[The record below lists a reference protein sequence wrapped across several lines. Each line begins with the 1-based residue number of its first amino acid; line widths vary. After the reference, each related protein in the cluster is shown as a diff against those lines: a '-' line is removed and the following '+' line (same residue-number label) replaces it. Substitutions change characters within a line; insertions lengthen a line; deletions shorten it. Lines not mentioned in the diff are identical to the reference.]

1 MLSTSKKRSAYQT
14 FSLVLCAVVLSCL
27 AGSPRGALALEHST
41 LFLPFKINTPD
52 AATTA
57 TVADK
62 ALEQE
67 VAAKGMKM
75 MSRAQAE
82 RVVGYGGAWP
92 PAAATLARVAES
104 AGADYVVVGSVN
116 KLGNRVSVDCSIID
130 VLAPQAPYSTYR
142 EADSLSQLPRLSGDI
157 VGAMLAYSNRSAT
170 VASIAPEGNVRIDS
184 GAILQKISTKPG
196 DFYDP
201 STLRQD
207 LKSVFALGY
216 FDNVEIEANES
227 EAGKK
232 IVFRVKEKPLVSAV
246 VITGADEIK
255 EEEVRDAAGITA
267 NSILNPFKVN
277 EAVQKVKDL
286 YKAKGYYN
294 TEVNGQITSGADG
307 KSEVRFTITEG
318 EKITI
323 EEIAFTGNK
332 SFSAG
337 ELEDV
342 IQTSTHSWWISWLT
356 DAGVLKMDIL
366 RQDAE
371 RIANFYQNQG
381 FIEAKV
387 GEPIVNQKDDELYVT
402 FPIDE
407 GSRYKVGTVDIAG
420 DLIKAKEEILA
431 ELKIREEEFLNRQVL
446 RDDITRIT
454 DMYAEQGYAFADVST
469 KINKSE
475 ESKRIDL
482 VLHVTKGNLAYI
494 NRVEVTGN
502 TRTRDNVIRRDLKVE
517 EGGKFNSK
525 AIRTST
531 QKLNRLGF
539 FEEVT
544 VTPKQTLV
552 ENQMDV
558 VVNVKEKSTGQ
569 FSIGAGYSSSE
580 NVLFMGEISED
591 NIFGTGNRLS
601 LAASTSSK
609 STKYNLTFTNPR
621 IMDSQVSGSV
631 NLFNWEHEYDDFTK
645 DSTGGT
651 VRIGHPLME
660 KWRIYYGYTLQNT
673 DITDI
678 DDTASTYIKES
689 ANIHWES
696 KVDLSFVRDTRDKL
710 FSPTEGSRNS
720 ISVEYAGGP
729 IGGDA
734 QFTKVEASSS
744 WYFPLIW
751 STVFHVKGAAG
762 QAFENED
769 GKLPVYEHFFL
780 GGMNSIRGF
789 ESASVSPLDPTT
801 GDKIGGDKMWYGT
814 VSIIFPL
821 IKDMGMDGEIFHD
834 FGNVYDVDE
843 DWDFSNYKKTAG
855 VGVLWA
861 SPLGPLRLAW
871 GFNLDQKDGED
882 SSNWD
887 FSMGGTF

>member
-1 MLSTSKKRSAYQT
+1 MQSTSSKRSAYQT
-14 FSLVLCAVVLSCL
+14 FSRFLQTVVVSWIAC
-27 AGSPRGALALEHST
+27 SSGAAFALEHNT
-41 LFLPFKINTPD
+41 LFLPFKINAPD
-52 AATTA
+52 AANVA
-57 TVADK
+57 VAADK

-67 VAAKGMKM
+67 VMGKGMKM
-75 MSRAQAE
+75 LPRSQAE
-82 RVVGYGGAWP
+82 KVVSYGGPWP
-92 PAAATLARVAES
+92 PAAASLVKVAES
-104 AGADYVVVGSVN
+104 AGADYVVVGSLN
-116 KLGNRVSVDCSIID
+116 KLGNRISIDCAVVDM
-130 VLAPQAPYSTYR
+130 LAPRSPYTTFR
-142 EADSLSQLPRLSGDI
+142 EADSINDLPRVTGDV
-157 VGAMLAYSNRSAT
+157 VGTMMTYSNRSAV
-170 VASIAPEGNVRIDS
+170 VASIAPEGNERIDA

-196 DFYDP
+196 DLYDP

-207 LKSVFALGY
+207 LKAVFALGY
-216 FDNVEIEANES
+216 FDNVEIESTDS
-227 EAGKK
+227 EGGKK
-232 IVFRVKEKPLVSAV
+232 VVFRVQEKPLVSSV
-246 VITGADEIK
+246 VITGADEIT
-255 EEEVRDAAGITA
+255 EEDVRDAAGITA
-267 NSILNPFKVN
+267 NTILNPFKVN
-277 EAVQKVKDL
+277 EAVQKIKDL
-286 YKAKGYYN
+286 YKSKGYYN
-294 TEVNGQITSGADG
+294 TEVNGEINTGTDG
-307 KSEVRFTITEG
+307 RAEVRFVIGEG
-318 EKITI
+318 EKITV
-323 EEIAFTGNK
+323 EEITFTGNT
-332 SFSAG
+332 SFSEG
-337 ELEDV
+337 ELRDV
-342 IQTSTHSWWISWLT
+342 IQTSTHKWWISWLT

-371 RIANFYQNQG
+371 RIVNFYQNQG
-381 FIEAKV
+381 FVDAKV
-387 GEPIVNQKDDELYVT
+387 GEPMVEQKEGSLYVT
-402 FPIDE
+402 FPVDE
-407 GSRYKVGTVDIAG
+407 GARYKVGTVDIEG
-420 DLIKAKEEILA
+420 DMLKSKEELLA
-431 ELKIREEEFLNRQVL
+431 GLKIRDEEFLNRQVL
-446 RDDITRIT
+446 RDDITHLT
-454 DMYAEQGYAFADVST
+454 DIYAEQGYAFADVNT

-482 VLHVTKGNLAYI
+482 TLRVTKGSLAYI
-494 NRVEVTGN
+494 NRVEVKGN

-517 EGGKFNSK
+517 EGGQFNSK

-544 VTPKQTLV
+544 VTPKPTMI

-558 VVNVKEKSTGQ
+558 VVDVKEKSTGQ

-580 NVLFMGEISED
+580 SVLFMGEISED
-591 NIFGTGNRLS
+591 NIFGTGNKLS

-609 STKYNLTFTNPR
+609 TTKYNLTFTNPR
-621 IMDSQVSGSV
+621 LYDSQVSGSV

-651 VRIGHPLME
+651 LRLGHPLVE
-660 KWRIYYGYTLQNT
+660 EWRIYYGYTLADT

-678 DDTASTYIKES
+678 DDDASVYIKRS
-689 ANIHWES
+689 ADINWES
-696 KVDLSFVRDTRDKL
+696 KAELSLVRDTRDKM

-729 IGGDA
+729 LGGDA
-734 QFTKVEASSS
+734 EFTKLEASSS
-744 WYFPLIW
+744 WYFPMFW
-751 STVFHVKGAAG
+751 KTVFHVKGAAG

-789 ESASVSPLDPTT
+789 ESASISPRDPLT

-843 DWDFSNYKKTAG
+843 DWDFGTYKKTAG
-855 VGVLWA
+855 VGLLWA
-861 SPLGPLRLAW
+861 SPLGPIRLAW
-871 GFNLDQKDGED
+871 GFNLDKEDGED

>member
-1 MLSTSKKRSAYQT
+1 MLSTQHNRSAYT
-14 FSLVLCAVVLSCL
+14 ALVFVLCTLFLSCL
-27 AGSPRGALALEHST
+27 AIAPQTALALEHST
-41 LFLPFKINTPD
+41 LFLPFKINSPD
-52 AATTA
+52 AANTA
-57 TVADK
+57 LMADK
-62 ALEQE
+62 VLAQE
-67 VAAKGMKM
+67 AAAQGMKM
-75 MSRAQAE
+75 VPRAQAE
-82 RVVGYGGAWP
+82 KLVSYNGTWP
-92 PAAATLARVAES
+92 PAAATLTRLAETS
-104 AGADYVVVGSVN
+104 GADYVVVGSVN
-116 KLGNRVSVDCSIID
+116 KLGSRVSVDCSIID
-130 VLAPQAPYSTYR
+130 VLTPLAPYSAFR
-142 EADSLSQLPRLSGDI
+142 EANAIEELPRLTRDM
-157 VGAMLAYSNRSAT
+157 VGTMLAYSNRSAT
-170 VASIAPEGNVRIDS
+170 VASIVPEGNVRIDS

-196 DFYDP
+196 DLYDP

-216 FDNVEIEANES
+216 FDNVEIDASDTET
-227 EAGKK
+227 GKK
-232 IVFRVKEKPLVSAV
+232 IIFRVQEKPLVSKV
-246 VITGADEIK
+246 VITGAEAIK
-255 EEEVRDAAGITA
+255 EEDVRDAAGITV

-277 EAVQKVKDL
+277 EAVQKIKSL
-286 YKAKGYYN
+286 YKSKGYYN
-294 TEVNGQITSGADG
+294 TGVDGRISTNSDG
-307 KSEVRFTITEG
+307 KAEVHFDVTEG
-318 EKITI
+318 DKITI
-323 EEIAFTGNK
+323 EEIAFVGNK

-337 ELEDV
+337 DLEDV
-342 IQTSTHSWWISWLT
+342 IQTSTHRWWISWLT

-371 RIANFYQNQG
+371 RIANFYQNEG

-387 GEPIVNQKDDELYVT
+387 AEPQVAVKEGGLYIT
-402 FPIDE
+402 FPIAE
-407 GSRYKVGTVDIAG
+407 GTRYKVGTVDIDG
-420 DLIKAKEEILA
+420 DLIRDKEEILS
-431 ELKIREEEFLNRQVL
+431 ELKIKEEEYLNRQVL
-446 RDDITRIT
+446 RNDITRVT
-454 DMYAEQGYAFADVST
+454 DMYAEKGYAFADVST
-469 KINKSE
+469 RINKDE
-475 ESKRIDL
+475 ENKSIDL
-482 VLHVTKGNLAYI
+482 MLYVKKGSLAYI
-494 NRVEVTGN
+494 NRVEITGN
-502 TRTRDNVIRRDLKVE
+502 TRTHDNVIRRDLRVK
-517 EGGKFNSK
+517 EGGVFDSK

-539 FEEVT
+539 FEQVT
-544 VTPKQTLV
+544 VTPKPTMV

-580 NVLFMGEISED
+580 NMLFMGEISED
-591 NIFGTGNRLS
+591 NILGTGNRLS
-601 LAASTSSK
+601 LAASTSAK

-621 IMDSQVSGSV
+621 IMDSQVSGNV

-645 DSTGGT
+645 DSTGGSF
-651 VRIGHPLME
+651 RLGHPLYE
-660 KWRIYYGYTLQNT
+660 RWRIYYGYTLANT

-678 DDTASTYIKES
+678 DSTVSEYIKRS

-710 FSPTEGSRNS
+710 FSPTKGSRNS
-720 ISVEYAGGP
+720 FSVEYAGGP

-744 WYFPLIW
+744 WFFPMLW
-751 STVFHVKGAAG
+751 GTVFHVKGAAG
-762 QAFENED
+762 QAFENET
-769 GKLPVYEHFFL
+769 GKLPVYENFFL

-789 ESASVSPLDPTT
+789 ESASISPRDPAT

-843 DWDFSNYKKTAG
+843 DWDFGSFKKTAG
-855 VGVLWA
+855 VGILWT

-871 GFNLDQKDGED
+871 GFNLDQQDGED

>member
-1 MLSTSKKRSAYQT
+1 MQSTSSKRSAYQT
-14 FSLVLCAVVLSCL
+14 FSRFLQAVVLSWIACSSG
-27 AGSPRGALALEHST
+27 AALALEHNT
-41 LFLPFKINTPD
+41 LFLPFKINAPE
-52 AATTA
+52 AANTA
-57 TVADK
+57 VMADK

-67 VAAKGMKM
+67 VMAKGMKM
-75 MSRAQAE
+75 LPRSQAE
-82 RVVGYGGAWP
+82 KVVNYGGAWP
-92 PAAATLARVAES
+92 PATGALVKAAEA
-104 AGADYVVVGSVN
+104 AGADYVVVGSLN
-116 KLGNRVSVDCSIID
+116 KLGNRISIDCAVVDMLS
-130 VLAPQAPYSTYR
+130 PRAPYSTFR
-142 EADSLSQLPRLSGDI
+142 EADSINDLPRVTGDI
-157 VGAMLAYSNRSAT
+157 VGTMMTYSNRSAV
-170 VASIAPEGNVRIDS
+170 VASIAPEGNERIDA

-196 DFYDP
+196 DLYDP

-207 LKSVFALGY
+207 LKTVFSLGY
-216 FDNVEIEANES
+216 FDNVEIESTDS

-232 IVFRVKEKPLVSAV
+232 VVFRVKEKPLVSSV

-255 EEEVRDAAGITA
+255 EEDVRDAAGITA
-267 NSILNPFKVN
+267 NSILNPYKVN
-277 EAVQKVKDL
+277 EAVQKIKDL
-286 YKAKGYYN
+286 YKSKGYYN
-294 TEVNGQITSGADG
+294 TDVNAEINTGNDG
-307 KSEVRFTITEG
+307 RAEVRFAIGEG
-318 EKITI
+318 EKITV
-323 EEIAFTGNK
+323 EEIAFTGNT
-332 SFSAG
+332 SFSEG
-337 ELEDV
+337 DLRDV
-342 IQTSTHSWWISWLT
+342 IQTSTHKWWISWLT

-371 RIANFYQNQG
+371 RIVNFYQNQG
-381 FIEAKV
+381 FVDAKV
-387 GEPIVNQKDDELYVT
+387 GEPMVEQKEESLYVT

-407 GSRYKVGTVDIAG
+407 GARYKVGTVDIEG
-420 DLIKAKEEILA
+420 DLLKSKEELLA
-431 ELKIREEEFLNRQVL
+431 ALKIRDEEYLNRQVL
-446 RDDITRIT
+446 RDDITHLT
-454 DMYAEQGYAFADVST
+454 DIYAEKGYAFADINT

-475 ESKRIDL
+475 ENKRIDL
-482 VLHVTKGNLAYI
+482 TLRVNKGSLAYI
-494 NRVEVTGN
+494 NRVEVKGN

-517 EGGKFNSK
+517 EGGQFNSK

-544 VTPKQTLV
+544 VTPRPTMV

-558 VVNVKEKSTGQ
+558 VVDVKEKSTGQ
-569 FSIGAGYSSSE
+569 FSVGAGYSSSE

-591 NIFGTGNRLS
+591 NIFGTGNKLS

-609 STKYNLTFTNPR
+609 TTKYNLTFTNPR
-621 IMDSQVSGSV
+621 LYDSQVSGSV

-651 VRIGHPLME
+651 VRLGHPLVE
-660 KWRIYYGYTLQNT
+660 EWRIYYGYTLSDT

-678 DDTASTYIKES
+678 DDDASSYIKRS
-689 ANIHWES
+689 AEINWES
-696 KVDLSFVRDTRDKL
+696 KVELSLVRDTRDKM

-720 ISVEYAGGP
+720 VSVEYAGGVL
-729 IGGDA
+729 GGDA
-734 QFTKVEASSS
+734 EFTKVEASSS
-744 WYFPLIW
+744 WYFPLFW
-751 STVFHVKGAAG
+751 KTVFHVKGAAG

-789 ESASVSPLDPTT
+789 ESASISPLDD

-834 FGNVYDVDE
+834 FGNVYAVED
-843 DWDFSNYKKTAG
+843 DWDFGTYKKTAG
-855 VGVLWA
+855 VGLLWS
-861 SPLGPLRLAW
+861 SPLGPIRLAW
-871 GFNLDQKDGED
+871 GFNLDKQDGED